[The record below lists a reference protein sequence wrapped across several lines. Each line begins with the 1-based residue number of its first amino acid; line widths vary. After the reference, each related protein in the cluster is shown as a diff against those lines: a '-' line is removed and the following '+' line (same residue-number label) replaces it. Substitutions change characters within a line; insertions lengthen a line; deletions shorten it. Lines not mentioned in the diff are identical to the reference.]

1 MDAQPRQVRRR
12 QKSRL
17 QKQTPIRMG
26 RMRRTSHS
34 RVPLTS
40 AVGAEGDDVSYV
52 EIEVK
57 AKTVDLAV
65 EAAMQELGV
74 EDREQL
80 AVEVVTEPV
89 KGFLGMGGQ
98 DAVVRIKK
106 RPNQRR
112 RNNRRRGGQ
121 QQDQPG
127 KDGGSSKNRQ
137 RNDSKS
143 TKNGGQRS
151 SGKGGSSKP
160 PAKVQPKKEKRVSD
174 DRPVLP
180 VEEQAKIAQEFLEG
194 LVDVY
199 GLEGTV
205 TTTLDDDVIVADV
218 SGDQTEA
225 LVGIRGSVRSAIHEL
240 TRTVLQKHGQDTARF
255 RLDIA
260 GYAERRREALSIYAE
275 QLIKQLNEEGGEI
288 MLEPMSPA
296 DRKVIHDV
304 AGEHDGIES
313 YSEGEPPRRFV
324 VLSRVGGTEE
334 E

>member
-1 MDAQPRQVRRR
+1 M
-12 QKSRL
+12 
-17 QKQTPIRMG
+17 
-26 RMRRTSHS
+26 
-34 RVPLTS
+34 
-40 AVGAEGDDVSYV
+40 SYV

-65 EAAMQELGV
+65 EAAMVELGID
-74 EDREQL
+74 DRDQL
-80 AVEVVTEPV
+80 NVEVVTEPV
-89 KGFLGMGGQ
+89 KGFLGIGGQ
-98 DAVVRIKK
+98 DAVVRVKK
-106 RPNQRR
+106 RQGRRR
-112 RNNRRRGGQ
+112 RNNRRKGGQ
-121 QQDQPG
+121 PQGQRPNEDR
-127 KDGGSSKNRQ
+127 SSKNRQ
-137 RNDSKS
+137 RSGSKS
-143 TKNGGQRS
+143 AKNGGQRN

-160 PAKVQPKKEKRVSD
+160 PAKDQPKKGKKVSD
-174 DRPVLP
+174 DRPVLT
-180 VEEQAKIAQEFLEG
+180 VEEQAKIAKEFLEG

-205 TTTLDDDVIVADV
+205 TTTVEDDVIIADI

-240 TRTVLQKHGQDTARF
+240 SRTVLQKHGQDTARF

-296 DRKVIHDV
+296 DRKAIHDV

-324 VLSRVGGTEE
+324 VLSRRAGDEE